1 MLSYNSIKSKKSGL
15 MSFPAFCLHSMK
27 EFNND

>member
-15 MSFPAFCLHSMK
+15 MSFPAFYLHLMRG
-27 EFNND
+27 FNDD